1 MQWRGKERQRC
12 APRNEATKE
21 SQKMMSG
28 SVRDGVSLSL
38 SASHQRALGFPG
50 SAGVKEPTC
59 RRQWETRVWSRGQED
74 PLEEGMATHSSILAW
89 RIPQT
94 EKPGGLQS
102 MGLQRVRHD
111 WSDLARSMHTK
122 NFRLWGAFLVDCGA
136 VSITRTFTLGTEE
149 ILKRTYPNAVFLISV
164 TIFLLLP
171 LLLPFFS
178 LFHFFNVI
186 IFNWSIVAVWYYTL
200 QM

>member
-1 MQWRGKERQRC
+1 MDWIALKWIKLQEFKLEEKMQWRGKERQRC

-38 SASHQRALGFPG
+38 SASHRRALGFPG

-102 MGLQRVRHD
+102 MGLQRVRHNS
-111 WSDLARSMHTK
+111 SDLARSTQ
-122 NFRLWGAFLVDCGA
+122 
-136 VSITRTFTLGTEE
+136 RTLDFGE
-149 ILKRTYPNAVFLISV
+149 
-164 TIFLLLP
+164 
-171 LLLPFFS
+171 
-178 LFHFFNVI
+178 LF
-186 IFNWSIVAVWYYTL
+186 
-200 QM
+200 